1 LMPAWAVDV
10 LGGDAS
16 TYGFLQCARGLGAL
30 IAALTVAALSH
41 RRFKG
46 RAMVTGSILFPSLL
60 MLFSLTRTLALSL
73 AVLFAVGAANVLMG
87 NLANA
92 LVQTLVP
99 DALRGRVMAVYM
111 LAFFGLT
118 PIGALLAGATATLI
132 GVPLT
137 IGISSLCLL
146 ICSVLVAIGVPTLRR
161 LD

>member
-1 LMPAWAVDV
+1 
-10 LGGDAS
+10 
-16 TYGFLQCARGLGAL
+16 
-30 IAALTVAALSH
+30 
-41 RRFKG
+41 
-46 RAMVTGSILFPSLL
+46 
-60 MLFSLTRTLALSL
+60 
-73 AVLFAVGAANVLMG
+73 VLFAVGAANVLMG